1 MPRSSTATERR
12 RPLPNADAVPDHG
25 ASILPAVRVTSYN
38 LALRAGDGYLGDRAN
53 KRAFYRCLD
62 QWRAVARL
70 GGDDPFGVEDSS
82 ALGRKALER
91 AYDGRDARPAATVQ
105 GAIESF
111 ANALADVATTF
122 LVRVWPGVQRIA
134 VGGGFRRGRIGEVA
148 IARTQ
153 ALLRARGVEIGL
165 VPIADHPDA
174 AGLLGGVHLLPQAA
188 LAESD
193 ALLAVDIGGSNLRCG
208 LLRLRHAKDDDA
220 LAPRPKLAALERW
233 RHRDE
238 PVGRD
243 AMIDTMARM
252 LERLIAEAAQRR
264 WRLARHV
271 VVGCPGQIAADGG
284 IGRGTQNLPGDWS
297 APAFH
302 LPSALQRRLPRI
314 GRART
319 QVLMHNDAVVQGL
332 SQLRLMRDIERWAIL
347 TIGTG
352 LGNAAFENV
361 AVATAARRR

>member
-1 MPRSSTATERR
+1 MSRSHSAAGRR
-12 RPLPNADAVPDHG
+12 RPPPNVEAVPDHG
-25 ASILPAVRVTSYN
+25 ASALPAVRVSAYN

-53 KRAFYRCLD
+53 KRAFHTHLD
-62 QWRAVARL
+62 RWREIAARD
-70 GGDDPFGVEDSS
+70 GQDPFGIEDSS
-82 ALGRKALER
+82 TLGRKALTR
-91 AYDGRDARPAATVQ
+91 AYDGRDARSAAIVQ
-105 GAIESF
+105 AAIESF
-111 ANALADVATTF
+111 ANALADVASTF
-122 LVRVWPGVQRIA
+122 LVRAWPGVRRIA

-153 ALLRARGVEIGL
+153 ALLHARGVEVGL

-174 AGLLGGVHLLPQAA
+174 AGLLGAVHLLPRAA
-188 LAESD
+188 LADAD

-220 LAPRPKLAALERW
+220 LAPHPKLAALERW

-252 LERLIAEAAQRR
+252 LERLAAESGRR
-264 WRLARHV
+264 GWRLARHI
-271 VVGCPGQIAADGG
+271 VVGCPGQIGADGG

-314 GRART
+314 GGARA
-319 QVLMHNDAVVQGL
+319 QVLLHNDAVVQGL
-332 SQLRLMRDIERWAIL
+332 SQIRAMRDVERWAIL

-361 AVATAARRR
+361 AVATAARRG

>member
-1 MPRSSTATERR
+1 MPPPATERR
-12 RPLPNADAVPDHG
+12 RTRPNADAVPDNG
-25 ASILPAVRVTSYN
+25 DSMLPAVRVSGYN
-38 LALRAGDGYLGDRAN
+38 LALRAGDGYLGDRAS
-53 KRAFYRCLD
+53 KRAFHDYLD
-62 QWRAVARL
+62 QWRAAARL
-70 GGDDPFGVEDSS
+70 SGEDPFGIEDSS
-82 ALGRKALER
+82 ALGRKALTR
-91 AYDGRDARPAATVQ
+91 AYDGGDARAASTVQ

-122 LVRVWPGVQRIA
+122 LVRAWPGVQRIA
-134 VGGGFRRGRIGEVA
+134 VGGGFRRGRIGEIA

-153 ALLRARGVEIGL
+153 ALLRARGVQVGL

-174 AGLLGGVHLLPQAA
+174 AGLLGGVQLLPPEALTAA
-188 LAESD
+188 D

-208 LLRLRHAKDDDA
+208 LLRLRRAEKGGVPARH
-220 LAPRPKLAALERW
+220 PRLAALERW

-238 PVGRD
+238 PVDRD
-243 AMIDTMARM
+243 AMIDTMAGM
-252 LERLIAEAAQRR
+252 LERLVAEAARR
-264 WRLARHV
+264 DWRLAHQV

-302 LPSALQRRLPRI
+302 LPSALQQRLPRI
-314 GRART
+314 GGTRT

-332 SQLRLMRDIERWAIL
+332 SQLRLMRDVERWAIL

-352 LGNAAFENV
+352 LGNAAFENL
-361 AVATAARRR
+361 AAP